1 MFKLKGDG
9 NNKDNGKVER
19 ENPPEDDGK
28 VEVECNASMIIEEA
42 TNPHRVEKPSG
53 NLKLRLTLNMKENK
67 GMELPKD
74 LLFYDAKGSDIEVEV
89 YHGYQSDD
97 EERKTLKK
105 DLRQSQVPSSSLL

>member
-9 NNKDNGKVER
+9 NNKDNGKIEVDGKVER

-67 GMELPKD
+67 VQE
-74 LLFYDAKGSDIEVEV
+74 EE
-89 YHGYQSDD
+89 H
-97 EERKTLKK
+97 EERKE
-105 DLRQSQVPSSSLL
+105 V